1 MRLRPYLVLV
11 GLLAACLLGQEFQG
25 TILGRITDSSG
36 AVVPDV
42 QVKVVNTETGASSST
57 KTNAQGNYRVP
68 FLLPGDYRVFVE
80 HPGFQKIERH
90 NVRVSMGTEIT
101 LDLVLQIAAAVE
113 SVTVTEA
120 PTALNTTNP
129 ELGQVVERAY
139 IENVPVSLTRN
150 VLNNISLDAAVDA
163 SGGTYTSN
171 GQSGISIAGGG
182 GISGNNEVIVDG
194 VPNTIAR
201 SGGIIIYV
209 PTADSVD
216 EMKVHTTMFDAAY
229 GHSNGGAISITTRGG
244 GNQVHGTL
252 YDYKRWAALNTNSWS
267 NNRLG
272 YPKPP
277 VSYNQVGF
285 SFSGPVYLPKL
296 YNGRN
301 RTFFSLA
308 YERDDDKRDLFRQAR
323 VPTEL
328 ERSGDFS
335 QTLNSL
341 GTGYVQI
348 YDPWSTVGS
357 GSSATRTLLPNN
369 KIPAARIDPT
379 GAAVVKAYAPPN
391 LPGPVQIGK
400 YNWAVDGLVAV
411 KQRNYTARVDQL
423 VSDKQRF
430 FVRYSH
436 LVRIQDSDVM
446 MPGVNSWPVDGNS
459 DIGQDDRYM
468 DNLGIDHTVTFSPT
482 WVASFRYGLAMRWQM
497 KSNPRQLLDPAP
509 LSLAPIIAQNQFFKA
524 WPTFNLDSE
533 NFPRLGSTK
542 GPNRFYTSTW
552 LATVYKQMGN
562 HSLKF
567 GGDFRLPRYNILDPG
582 SSGPGTFTFNNT
594 FTRLNYSQSASGNT
608 SGSALASLLLGVPAS
623 GSLGYNAASAYQNTY
638 TGLFVQEEWKVRRN
652 LALNFGVR
660 YELETPYT
668 ERFDRDIFG
677 FDYNAASPLPVP
689 GLNLRGGV
697 LFAGLK
703 GVPRGQGNLDKN
715 NFGPRFGFAWSLNSK
730 TVVRGGFGMFYASPT
745 YNDDYLG
752 TASVFNVT
760 TSYVASTNSN
770 ATPYTT
776 LANPFPTGLLTP
788 RGAALGLAEFYGST
802 LEFADQNRLNPYN
815 EQWQFG
821 VQREVPGRVLVDA
834 AYMGMHSLKQMGSF
848 NLNEKPDVYLALG
861 AAENNTIPNPF
872 LGIFSPQS
880 TLGQGSTIPQNRL
893 WSLYPQYTSLTV
905 HKNAGQAIYHSG
917 QLKVQKRYSHGL
929 NVNLSYVFSKLITSN
944 TSTIINE
951 RPQWRGIAGSDR
963 PHKLRLAFV
972 YQLPFGPGKP
982 VGASLVRPLA
992 RIIEGWTLS
1001 GYINY
1006 RSGAPLSVSGAN
1018 GRPIMLRNPSK
1029 SGSVSERLGDIVDPK
1044 TGKVLNPYFDIDA
1057 FQALANQYTISPEP
1071 PYRSGFRGPAA
1082 WGRNLALA
1090 KDMRLWERYKLQIR
1104 CEASNFTNSVSW
1116 GNPGTNM
1123 ATQATF
1129 GVISSG
1135 GGGRGIQMSARMM
1148 F

>member
-1 MRLRPYLVLV
+1 MRFIIA
-11 GLLAACLLGQEFQG
+11 LLFCCATWAQEFQG

-36 AVVPDV
+36 AVVPEV
-42 QVKVVNTETGASSST
+42 QVKVVNPETGASFST
-57 KTNAQGNYRVP
+57 KTNPQGNYRVP
-68 FLLPGDYRVFVE
+68 FLLPGDYQLLIE
-80 HPGFQKIERH
+80 HPGFRKIERQ
-90 NVRVSMGTEIT
+90 NVRVSMGTETTVDI
-101 LDLVLQIAAAVE
+101 VLEISTAAEA
-113 SVTVTEA
+113 VTVTAA
-120 PTALNTTNP
+120 PSPLNTSNP

-182 GISGNNEVIVDG
+182 ATSGNNEVIVDG

-209 PTADSVD
+209 PTAYSVD

-244 GNQVHGTL
+244 SNQVHGTL
-252 YDYKRWAALNTNSWS
+252 YDFKRWAALNANSWA

-277 VSYNQVGF
+277 VSYNQMGF
-285 SFSGPVYLPKL
+285 TFSGPVYLPKL
-296 YNGRN
+296 YRGRN

-308 YERDDDKRDLFRQAR
+308 YERDDDKRDLFRQGR

-328 ERSGDFS
+328 ERNGDFS
-335 QTLNSL
+335 QTQNSL
-341 GTGYVQI
+341 GTGLLQL
-348 YDPWSTVGS
+348 YDPWTTVGT
-357 GSSATRTLLPNN
+357 GSSSTRTPFPGN
-369 KIPAARIDPT
+369 KIPAARFNPT
-379 GAAVVKAYAPPN
+379 GAAVAKAYALPN
-391 LPGPVQIGK
+391 LAVPVQIGK
-400 YNWAVDGLVAV
+400 YNWAHDGLVNI
-411 KQRNYTARVDQL
+411 KQRNYTVRVDQT
-423 VSDKQRF
+423 VSDRHRF

-436 LVRIQDSDVM
+436 LVRIQDSEVM
-446 MPGVNSWPVDGNS
+446 MPGIMSWPIEGNS
-459 DIGQDDRYM
+459 DIGQDDRFM
-468 DNLGIDHTVTFSPT
+468 DNLGIDHTVTLSPT
-482 WVASFRYGLAMRWQM
+482 LVASFRYGFTSRWQV

-509 LSLAPIIAQNQFFKA
+509 LGLASIIAQNQFFTA

-533 NFPRLGSTK
+533 SFPRFGSTK
-542 GPNRFYTSTW
+542 GVNRFYTSTW
-552 LATVYKQMGN
+552 LATFYKQIGN

-567 GGDFRLPRYNILDPG
+567 GGDFRLPRYNNLDPG
-582 SSGPGTFTFNNT
+582 SGGPGTFTFNNT
-594 FTRLNYSQSASGNT
+594 FTRANYSQSASGNT

-623 GSLGYNAASAYQNTY
+623 GSLGFNAACAYQNTY

-652 LALNFGVR
+652 LTLNFGLR

-668 ERFDRDIFG
+668 ERFDRDIHG
-677 FDYNAASPLPVP
+677 FDYDAPAPLPVP

-697 LFAGLK
+697 LFAG
-703 GVPRGQGNLDKN
+703 VQGNPRSQGNPDTN
-715 NFGPRFGFAWSLNSK
+715 NFGPRFGFAWSLDSK
-730 TVVRGGFGMFYASPT
+730 TVLRGGFGMFYASPT
-745 YNDDYLG
+745 YNDDFLG

-760 TSYVASTNSN
+760 TSYVASADSN
-770 ATPYTT
+770 ATPYTA
-776 LANPFPTGLLTP
+776 LADPFPTGLMTP
-788 RGAALGLAEFYGST
+788 RGAALGLAEFYGSA

-815 EQWQFG
+815 QQWQFG
-821 VQREVPGRVLVDA
+821 LQRELPGRLLVDA

-861 AAENNTIPNPF
+861 AAETNTIPNPF
-872 LGIFSPQS
+872 RGIFSAQS
-880 TLGQGSTIPQNRL
+880 TLGQGATIPQSRL
-893 WSLYPQYTSLTV
+893 WGLYPQYTSLTV

-929 NVNLSYVFSKLITSN
+929 NVNLSYNFSKLITRN
-944 TSTIINE
+944 TTTIINE
-951 RPQWRGIAGSDR
+951 RPQWRGIASNDR
-963 PHKLRLAFV
+963 PHRLRLAFV
-972 YQLPFGPGKP
+972 YQLPFGRGKAL
-982 VGASLVRPLA
+982 GRSLRGPLS
-992 RIIEGWTLS
+992 RIVDGWTLS
-1001 GYINY
+1001 GWITY
-1006 RSGAPLSVSGAN
+1006 RSGAPLSASGPN

-1029 SGSVSERLGDIVDPK
+1029 SGPVSQRLGDVADPVTK
-1044 TGKVLNPYFDIDA
+1044 KVLNPYFDIDA
-1057 FQALANQYTISPEP
+1057 FQALPNQYTISPEP
-1071 PYRSGFRGPAA
+1071 PYRSNFRGPAG

-1090 KDMRLWERYKLQIR
+1090 RDLRLWERYKLQIR

-1123 ATQATF
+1123 SNQATF

>member
-1 MRLRPYLVLV
+1 VSCRRLFLIVCVLATS
-11 GLLAACLLGQEFQG
+11 LIGQEFQG
-25 TILGRITDSSG
+25 TLLGRITDSSG
-36 AVVPDV
+36 AVVPEV

-57 KTNAQGNYRVP
+57 KTNMQGNYRVP
-68 FLLPGDYRVFVE
+68 FLLPGDYRVLIE
-80 HPGFQKIERH
+80 HAGFRKIERQ
-90 NVRVSMGTEIT
+90 NVRVSMATETT
-101 LDLVLQIAAAVE
+101 LDGVLEISAGAE
-113 SVTVTEA
+113 TVTVTET
-120 PTALNTTNP
+120 PTALNTANP

-139 IENVPVSLTRN
+139 IENVPISLTRN

-182 GISGNNEVIVDG
+182 GTSGNNEVIVDG
-194 VPNTIAR
+194 VPNTIAL
-201 SGGIIIYV
+201 SGGIIVYV
-209 PTADSVD
+209 PTAYSVD

-244 GNQVHGTL
+244 SNQVHGTL
-252 YDYKRWAALNTNSWS
+252 YDFKRWAALNANSWS

-285 SFSGPVYLPKL
+285 VVSGPVYVPKL
-296 YNGRN
+296 YKGRN

-341 GTGYVQI
+341 GTGYLQI

-369 KIPAARIDPT
+369 RIAAARMDPT
-379 GAAVVKAYAPPN
+379 GAAVVKVYALPN
-391 LPGPVQIGK
+391 LAGPAQIGK
-400 YNWAVDGLVAV
+400 YNWAVDGLLNI
-411 KQRNYTARVDQL
+411 KQRNYTARVDQV

-436 LVRIQDSDVM
+436 LVRIQDSQVM
-446 MPGVNSWPVDGNS
+446 MPGVMWWPVDGTS
-459 DIGQDDRYM
+459 DIGQDDRFM

-482 WVASFRYGLAMRWQM
+482 LVASFRYGLAMRWQE

-533 NFPRLGSTK
+533 SWPRLGSTK
-542 GPNRFYTSTW
+542 GDNRFYTSTW
-552 LATVYKQMGN
+552 LATFYKQIGN

-567 GGDFRLPRYNILDPG
+567 GGDFRLPRYNNLEPG

-594 FTRLNYSQSASGNT
+594 FTRANYSQSSSGNT

-623 GSLGYNAASAYQNTY
+623 GSLGYSAACAYQNTY

-652 LALNFGVR
+652 LTLNFGVR

-677 FDYNAASPLPVP
+677 FDYNAPAPLSVP

-703 GVPRGQGNLDKN
+703 GVPRTQGNLDKN

-730 TVVRGGFGMFYASPT
+730 TVVRGGFGMFFASPT
-745 YNDDYLG
+745 YNDSFLG
-752 TASVFNVT
+752 TASVFDVT
-760 TSYVASTNSN
+760 TAYVQSTNSN

-788 RGAALGLAEFYGST
+788 RGAALGLAEYYGSS
-802 LEFADQNRLNPYN
+802 LAFADQNRLNPYN
-815 EQWQFG
+815 QQWQVG
-821 VQREVPGRVLVDA
+821 LQREVPGGVLVDA
-834 AYMGMHSLKQMGSF
+834 AYMGMHSLKQMGTF
-848 NLNEKPDVYLALG
+848 DLNEKPDVYLALG

-872 LGIFSPQS
+872 LGIFSAQS
-880 TLGQGSTIPQNRL
+880 TLGQGATIPQSRL
-893 WSLYPQYTSLTV
+893 WGLYPQYTSLMV
-905 HKNAGQAIYHSG
+905 HKNAGQTIYHSG

-929 NVNLSYVFSKLITSN
+929 NLNLSYNFSKLITSN
-944 TSTIINE
+944 TTTIINQ
-951 RPQWRGIAGSDR
+951 RPQWRGIASSDR

-972 YQLPFGPGKP
+972 YQLPFGPGKAI
-982 VGASLVRPLA
+982 GGSLVRPLA
-992 RIIEGWTLS
+992 CLVEGWTLS

-1006 RSGAPLSVSGAN
+1006 RSGAPLSASGPN
-1018 GRPIMLRNPSK
+1018 GRPIMLRNPSM
-1029 SGSVSERLGDIVDPK
+1029 SGDVSKRLGDIVDPK
-1044 TGKVLNPYFDIDA
+1044 TGKVLNPYFDTGA

-1071 PYRSGFRGPAA
+1071 PYRSNFRGPAA

-1090 KDMRLWERYKLQIR
+1090 KDVRIWERFKLQIR
-1104 CEASNFTNSVSW
+1104 MEASNFTNSVSW
-1116 GNPGTNM
+1116 GNPGVNM
-1123 ATQATF
+1123 SNQATF

-1135 GGGRGIQMSARMM
+1135 GGGRSIQMSARAM

>member
-1 MRLRPYLVLV
+1 MKRLLIAVFLL
-11 GLLAACLLGQEFQG
+11 GLPLFGQEFQG

-42 QVKVVNTETGASSST
+42 QVTVVNTETGASTAT

-68 FLLPGDYRVFVE
+68 FLLPGDYRVLIE
-80 HPGFQKIERH
+80 HAGFRKIERQ
-90 NVRVSMGTEIT
+90 NVRISVATETT
-101 LDLVLQIAAAVE
+101 LDCMLEVSAAAE
-113 SVTVTEA
+113 SVTVTAA
-120 PTALNTTNP
+120 PSALNTSNA
-129 ELGQVVERAY
+129 EMGQVVERAY
-139 IENVPVSLTRN
+139 IENVPISLTRN

-171 GQSGISIAGGG
+171 GQSGISVAGGG

-209 PTADSVD
+209 PTAYSVD

-229 GHSNGGAISITTRGG
+229 GHSNGGAISMTTRGG
-244 GNQVHGTL
+244 TNQLHGTL
-252 YDYKRWAALNTNSWS
+252 YDYKRWAALNANSWS

-272 YPKPP
+272 MRKPP

-285 SFSGPVYLPKL
+285 ALTGPVRLPKL

-308 YERDDDKRDLFRQAR
+308 YERDADKRDLFRQAR

-328 ERSGDFS
+328 ERNGDFS
-335 QTLNSL
+335 QTLNSV

-348 YDPWSTVGS
+348 YDPWTTTGTA
-357 GSSATRTLLPNN
+357 SSATRTQFANN
-369 KIPAARIDPT
+369 KIPSARFDPT
-379 GAAVVKAYAPPN
+379 GAAVAKTYALPN
-391 LPGPVQIGK
+391 LNVPAQIGR
-400 YNWAVDGLVAV
+400 YNWASDGLYATD
-411 KQRNYTARVDQL
+411 QRNFTARVDQ
-423 VSDKQRF
+423 VVNDKQRL

-446 MPGVNSWPVDGNS
+446 MPGVMSWPVDGNS
-459 DIGQDDRYM
+459 DIGQDDRFM
-468 DNLGIDHTVTFSPT
+468 DNLGIDHTITFSPT
-482 WVASFRYGLAMRWQM
+482 WVASFRYGLAMRWQI

-594 FTRLNYSQSASGNT
+594 FTRLNYSQSSSGNT

-623 GSLGYNAASAYQNTY
+623 GSLGANAATAYQNTY

-652 LALNFGVR
+652 LTLNLGLR

-668 ERFDRDIFG
+668 ERYDRAIYG
-677 FDYNAASPLPVP
+677 FDYNAPAPLKVP

-697 LFAGLK
+697 LFAGLN
-703 GVPRGQGNLDKN
+703 GVPRGEGNLDKN

-745 YNDDYLG
+745 YNDDFMG
-752 TASVFNVT
+752 TANVFNAT
-760 TSYVASTNSN
+760 TSYVASIDSN
-770 ATPYTT
+770 AHPYTT
-776 LANPFPTGLLTP
+776 LANPFLAGLQVP
-788 RGAALGLAEFYGST
+788 RGAALGMAEYYGSS
-802 LEFADQNRLNPYN
+802 LEFVDQNRLSPYN

-821 VQREVPGRVLVDA
+821 LQREVPGGMVVDA
-834 AYMGMHSLKQMGSF
+834 AYMGMHTLKQTGSF

-861 AAENNTIPNPF
+861 SAENNTITNPF
-872 LGIFSPQS
+872 LGIFSPTS
-880 TLGQGSTIPQNRL
+880 TLGQGNTVAQSRL
-893 WSLYPQYTSLTV
+893 WGLYPQYTSLTV
-905 HKNAGQAIYHSG
+905 HKNAGRSIYHSG
-917 QLKVQKRYSHGL
+917 QLKVNKRYGHGL
-929 NVNLSYVFSKLITSN
+929 NVNLSYNFSKIITSN
-944 TSTIINE
+944 TTSIINE
-951 RPQWRGIAGSDR
+951 RPQFRGIASGDR

-982 VGASLVRPLA
+982 IGGALPRALA
-992 RIIEGWTLS
+992 RLVEAWTLS

-1006 RSGAPLSVSGAN
+1006 RSGAPLSVSGPN

-1029 SGSVSERLGDIVDPK
+1029 SGSVSERLGDVLDPK
-1044 TGKVLNPYFDIDA
+1044 TGKVLNPYFDTSA
-1057 FQALANQYTISPEP
+1057 FLALANQYTITPEP
-1071 PYRSGFRGPAA
+1071 AYRSNFRGPSA
-1082 WGRNLALA
+1082 WGRNLSLA
-1090 KDMRLWERYKLQIR
+1090 KDVRLWERYKLQIR
-1104 CEASNFTNSVSW
+1104 MEASNFTNSVSW
-1116 GNPGTNM
+1116 GNPGTDMSN
-1123 ATQATF
+1123 AATF

-1135 GGGRGIQMSARMM
+1135 GGGRSIQMSARLM

>member
-1 MRLRPYLVLV
+1 MRR
-11 GLLAACLLGQEFQG
+11 LLIAVFLFSLPLFGQEFQG

-36 AVVPDV
+36 AVVPGV
-42 QVKVVNTETGASSST
+42 QVTVVNTETAASTAT

-68 FLLPGDYRVFVE
+68 FLLPGDYRVLIE
-80 HPGFQKIERH
+80 HAGFRKIERQ
-90 NVRVSMGTEIT
+90 NVRVSMATETT
-101 LDLVLQIAAAVE
+101 LDCMLEVSAAAE
-113 SVTVTEA
+113 AVTVTAA
-120 PTALNTTNP
+120 PSPLNTSNA

-139 IENVPVSLTRN
+139 IENVPISLTRN

-171 GQSGISIAGGG
+171 GQSGISVAGGG

-209 PTADSVD
+209 PTAYSVD

-229 GHSNGGAISITTRGG
+229 GHSNGGAISISTRGG

-252 YDYKRWAALNTNSWS
+252 YDYKRWAALNANSWS

-272 YPKPP
+272 MSKPP

-285 SFSGPVYLPKL
+285 ALTGPVRLPKL

-341 GTGYVQI
+341 GTGYLQI
-348 YDPWSTVGS
+348 YDPWTTVGS
-357 GSSATRTLLPNN
+357 GSTATRTQFANN
-369 KIPAARIDPT
+369 KIPAARLDPT
-379 GAAVVKAYAPPN
+379 GAAVVKAYALPS
-391 LPGPVQIGK
+391 LPGAAQIGR

-411 KQRNYTARVDQL
+411 KQRNYTARVDHV
-423 VSDKQRF
+423 VSDRQRL

-446 MPGVNSWPVDGNS
+446 MPGVMSWPVDGNS
-459 DIGQDDRYM
+459 DIGQDDRFM

-482 WVASFRYGLAMRWQM
+482 LVASFRYGLAMRWQM

-509 LSLAPIIAQNQFFKA
+509 LSLAPIIAQNQVFKA

-542 GPNRFYTSTW
+542 GPNRFYISTW
-552 LATVYKQMGN
+552 LATFYKQMGN

-567 GGDFRLPRYNILDPG
+567 GGDFRLPRYNVLDPG
-582 SSGPGTFTFNNT
+582 GSGPGTFTFNNT
-594 FTRLNYSQSASGNT
+594 FTRQNYSQTASGNT

-638 TGLFVQEEWKVRRN
+638 TGLFVQEEWKVRSN
-652 LALNFGVR
+652 LTLNFGVR

-668 ERFDRDIFG
+668 ERFNRSLYG
-677 FDYNAASPLPVP
+677 FDYNAPSPLPVP
-689 GLNLRGGV
+689 RRNIRGGV
-697 LFAGLK
+697 LFAGLN
-703 GVPRGQGNLDKN
+703 GVSRRQGNLDAN
-715 NFGPRFGFAWSLNSK
+715 NFGPRFGFAWSLNPK
-730 TVVRGGFGMFYASPT
+730 TVVRGGFGMFFASPT
-745 YNDDYLG
+745 YNDDFLS

-760 TSYVASTNSN
+760 TSYVQSTNSN
-770 ATPYTT
+770 MTPYTT
-776 LANPFPTGLLTP
+776 LANPFPTGLQTP
-788 RGAALGLAEFYGST
+788 RGAALGLAEFYGGS
-802 LEFADQNRLNPYN
+802 LEVVDQNRLSPYN
-815 EQWQFG
+815 EQWQLG
-821 VQREVPGRVLVDA
+821 VQREVPGGVVVET
-834 AYMGMHSLKQMGSF
+834 AYMGMHTLKQTGSF

-861 AAENNTIPNPF
+861 SQENNAVPNPF
-872 LGIFSPQS
+872 LGIFNAQS
-880 TLGQGSTIPQNRL
+880 TLGQGATIPQSRL
-893 WSLYPQYTSLTV
+893 WVLYPQYTTLTV
-905 HKNAGQAIYHSG
+905 HKNAGRAIYHSG
-917 QLKVQKRYSHGL
+917 QLKVNKRYGHGL
-929 NVNLSYVFSKLITSN
+929 NLNLSYNFSKIITSN
-944 TSTIINE
+944 TNSIINE
-951 RPQWRGIAGSDR
+951 RPQFRGIASGDR

-982 VGASLVRPLA
+982 IGGALVRPLA
-992 RIIEGWTLS
+992 RLVEAWTLS

-1006 RSGAPLSVSGAN
+1006 RSGAPLSVLGPN
-1018 GRPIMLRNPSK
+1018 GRPIMLRDPSN

-1044 TGKVLNPYFDIDA
+1044 TGKVLNSYFDTSA
-1057 FQALANQYTISPEP
+1057 FLALPNQYTISPEP
-1071 PYRSGFRGPAA
+1071 AYRSNFRGPSA
-1082 WGRNLALA
+1082 WGRNLSLA

-1104 CEASNFTNSVSW
+1104 LEASNFTNSVSW
-1116 GNPGTNM
+1116 GNPGTDMSN
-1123 ATQATF
+1123 QSTF

-1135 GGGRGIQMSARMM
+1135 GGGRSIQMSARLM

>member
-1 MRLRPYLVLV
+1 MRR
-11 GLLAACLLGQEFQG
+11 LLIAVFLLSLPLFGQEFQG

-42 QVKVVNTETGASSST
+42 QVTVVNTETGASTAT

-68 FLLPGDYRVFVE
+68 FLLPGNYRVLIE
-80 HPGFQKIERH
+80 HAGFRKIERQ
-90 NVRVSMGTEIT
+90 NVRVSMATETMLDCT
-101 LDLVLQIAAAVE
+101 LEVSAAAE
-113 SVTVTEA
+113 AVTVTAA
-120 PTALNTTNP
+120 PSALNTSNA

-139 IENVPVSLTRN
+139 IENVPISLTRN

-182 GISGNNEVIVDG
+182 AISGNNEVIVDG

-209 PTADSVD
+209 PTAYSVD

-229 GHSNGGAISITTRGG
+229 GHSNGGAISMTTRGG
-244 GNQVHGTL
+244 TNQLHGTL
-252 YDYKRWAALNTNSWS
+252 YDYKRWAALNANSWS

-272 YPKPP
+272 MRKPP

-285 SFSGPVYLPKL
+285 ALTGPVRLPKL

-308 YERDDDKRDLFRQAR
+308 YERDADKRDLFRQAR

-328 ERSGDFS
+328 ERNGDFS
-335 QTLNSL
+335 QTLNSV

-348 YDPWSTVGS
+348 YDPWTTTGTA
-357 GSSATRTLLPNN
+357 SSATRTQFANN
-369 KIPAARIDPT
+369 KIPSARFDPT
-379 GAAVVKAYAPPN
+379 GAAVAKTYALPN
-391 LPGPVQIGK
+391 LNVPAQIGR
-400 YNWAVDGLVAV
+400 YNWASDGLYATD
-411 KQRNYTARVDQL
+411 QRNFTARVDQ
-423 VSDKQRF
+423 VVNDKQRL

-446 MPGVNSWPVDGNS
+446 MPGVMSWPVDGNS
-459 DIGQDDRYM
+459 DIGQDDRFM
-468 DNLGIDHTVTFSPT
+468 DNLGIDHTITFSPT
-482 WVASFRYGLAMRWQM
+482 WVASFRYGLAMRWQI

-594 FTRLNYSQSASGNT
+594 FTRLNYSQSSSGNT

-623 GSLGYNAASAYQNTY
+623 GSLGANAATAYQNTY

-652 LALNFGVR
+652 LTLNFGLR

-668 ERFDRDIFG
+668 ERYDRAIYG
-677 FDYNAASPLPVP
+677 FDYNAPAPLKVP

-697 LFAGLK
+697 LFAGLN
-703 GVPRGQGNLDKN
+703 GVPRGEGNLDKN

-745 YNDDYLG
+745 YNDDFMG
-752 TASVFNVT
+752 TANVFNAT
-760 TSYVASTNSN
+760 TSYVASIDSN
-770 ATPYTT
+770 AHPYTT
-776 LANPFPTGLLTP
+776 LANPFLAGLQVP
-788 RGAALGLAEFYGST
+788 RGAALGMAEYYGSS
-802 LEFADQNRLNPYN
+802 LEFVDQNRLSPYN

-821 VQREVPGRVLVDA
+821 LQREVPGGMVVDA
-834 AYMGMHSLKQMGSF
+834 AYMGMHTLKQTGSF

-861 AAENNTIPNPF
+861 SAENNTITNPF
-872 LGIFSPQS
+872 LGIFSPTS
-880 TLGQGSTIPQNRL
+880 TLGQGNTVAQSRL
-893 WSLYPQYTSLTV
+893 WGLYPQYTSLTV

-917 QLKVQKRYSHGL
+917 QLKVNKRYGQGL
-929 NVNLSYVFSKLITSN
+929 NVNLSYNFSKIITSN
-944 TSTIINE
+944 TTSIINE
-951 RPQWRGIAGSDR
+951 RPQFRGIASGDR

-982 VGASLVRPLA
+982 IGGALPRALA
-992 RIIEGWTLS
+992 RLVEAWTLS

-1006 RSGAPLSVSGAN
+1006 RSGAPLSVSGPN

-1029 SGSVSERLGDIVDPK
+1029 SGSVSERLGDVLDPK
-1044 TGKVLNPYFDIDA
+1044 TGKVLNPYFDTSA
-1057 FQALANQYTISPEP
+1057 FLALANQYTITPEP
-1071 PYRSGFRGPAA
+1071 AYRSNFRGPSA
-1082 WGRNLALA
+1082 WGRNLSLA
-1090 KDMRLWERYKLQIR
+1090 KDVRLWERYKLQIR
-1104 CEASNFTNSVSW
+1104 MEASNFTNSVSW
-1116 GNPGTNM
+1116 GNPGTDMSN
-1123 ATQATF
+1123 AATF

-1135 GGGRGIQMSARMM
+1135 GGGRSIQMSARLM